1 MHRLL
6 SIRPVPAIAA
16 ALFAAGADSRRVQ
29 DGREHE
35 HEHEAFRVLW
45 NAEPFNDLAPLAVQ

>member
-16 ALFAAGADSRRVQ
+16 APFAAGDDSRRVQ
-29 DGREHE
+29 DGHGR
-35 HEHEAFRVLW
+35 EHEAFRVLW